1 MRRLCGLI
9 RPSTRFNSACARLS
23 HAPDGRYWM
32 KGEIKMTC
40 NNAYQKSAQTA
51 YNNAA
56 QTYTADG
63 LTVNVLGNLATNT
76 GISICTQTGGF
87 RINNGGLY
95 RISYDVTS
103 TPGAAGAQVLQLY
116 NSSAAM
122 PCAITTDTVAA
133 DGIIT
138 QHVETVV
145 RMATCCAIQPVISA
159 RISGVAGVIN
169 HVCASVVK
177 LA

>member
-1 MRRLCGLI
+1 MA
-9 RPSTRFNSACARLS
+9 FN
-23 HAPDGRYWM
+23 
-32 KGEIKMTC
+32 C

-56 QTYTADG
+56 QAYTADG

-76 GISICTQTGGF
+76 GVSITTNTGGF

-103 TPGAAGAQVLQLY
+103 TPGAAGAQVLQVY
-116 NSSAAM
+116 NGAVAM
-122 PCAITTDTVAA
+122 PCAIATDTVAA

-145 RMATCCAIQPVISA
+145 RLATCCAVQPVISA
-159 RISGVAGVIN
+159 RISGVAGTIN